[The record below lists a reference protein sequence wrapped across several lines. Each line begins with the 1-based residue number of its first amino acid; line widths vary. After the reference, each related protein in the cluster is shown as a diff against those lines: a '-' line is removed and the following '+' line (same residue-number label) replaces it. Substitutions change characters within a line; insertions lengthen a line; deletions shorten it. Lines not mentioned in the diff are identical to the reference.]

1 MRVRYVPSSTF
12 LVAVKF
18 GHARKVIA
26 AGGVQM
32 ENRKW
37 EKDKDLGTS
46 MGTNAK
52 TFQNFFF
59 LMKPLLSK
67 PYHWSAASIL
77 ASWKPPSDGVVK
89 VNFCDLEFLEGQ
101 TVGIGAVLRDI
112 RGVFLAGMARKH
124 MRREEVWSVDGHS
137 YARSGK
143 FCSPPRDSVCSV
155 GRGLHSFSEVCCGHK
170 F

>member
-1 MRVRYVPSSTF
+1 MGKGQR
-12 LVAVKF
+12 F
-18 GHARKVIA
+18 GDID
-26 AGGVQM
+26 GYQC
-32 ENRKW
+32 
-37 EKDKDLGTS
+37 
-46 MGTNAK
+46 
-52 TFQNFFF
+52 QNTPEFF
-59 LMKPLLSK
+59 LPHEASAIKAIPLVI
-67 PYHWSAASIL
+67 PSAASIL
-77 ASWKPPSDGVVK
+77 ASWKPPIDGVVK